1 MENEFYYNAIIVQ
14 ENVNYGDLKK
24 INEKYNGDW
33 KSAYEE
39 YIQDN
44 HIIKNPEK
52 EWNKILELGV
62 QLILLDSPKYPKL
75 LKEIYNPPFGIY
87 IMGEIQE
94 NEKIPISIVG
104 TRKATNEGKNIS
116 KKFSRKLNENGFLI
130 ISGLAFGIDISAHES
145 CVELN
150 QKTIAVI
157 ASGVDNISPRSNYK
171 VAKKILDNSGAI
183 ISEYPIGAKPFPNR
197 FIERNRI
204 ISGLS
209 KGILIIEAPKS
220 SGALITA
227 RFATEQNRDIFVVPG
242 SINNQNYIGS
252 NNLIKNGAQLVTS
265 PQDILDAYEIKNETA
280 QAIKAESFSSEE
292 KIILD
297 VIKNNTGDASIDKII
312 MITKLEAQIVNQTI
326 SFLLIKDIIE
336 ENEYGYNIKTD

>member
-52 EWNKILELGV
+52 EWNKILELGI

-265 PQDILDAYEIKNETA
+265 PQDILDAYGIKNETA

>member
-265 PQDILDAYEIKNETA
+265 PQDILDAYGIKNETA

>member
-1 MENEFYYNAIIVQ
+1 MENEFYYNAIAVQ
-14 ENVNYGDLKK
+14 ENANYGDLKK

-33 KSAYEE
+33 KSAYER

-44 HIIKNPEK
+44 HIIKSPEK

-62 QLILLDSPKYPKL
+62 QLILSDSPKYPKL

-87 IMGEIQE
+87 IIGEIQE

-116 KKFSRKLNENGFLI
+116 KKFSRKLNESGFLI

-150 QKTIAVI
+150 QRTIAVI

-171 VAKKILDNSGAI
+171 IAKKILDNSGAI

-242 SINNQNYIGS
+242 SINNQNYVGS

-265 PQDILDAYEIKNETA
+265 PQDILDAYGIKNETA
-280 QAIKAESFSSEE
+280 QDIKAELFSNEE

-297 VIKNNTGDASIDKII
+297 VIKNNIGDASIDKII

-336 ENEYGYNIKTD
+336 ENEYGYNIKID